1 MRHIFRFNYILLVLL
16 LISSCSIEKR
26 RYSSGYYMSNKSN
39 TTKPQ
44 QKNVEQ
50 TIVEYTDLENS
61 AVTND
66 LLSKNIEPLIEQK
79 ETARNTD
86 ISKSSSELS
95 SDIKPQA
102 EQQYIQSKN
111 EVKKFNNRNPEG
123 LNTLNKKVE
132 KAHAYALSTKRKM
145 SPILK
150 LAIIFTGLGIIALI
164 VGFFSWYFYV
174 LTTITGTVTAPLY
187 PTLLSAGVVTLAI
200 GLFLFIAYWLFN

>member
-123 LNTLNKKVE
+123 LNTLNKKVK
-132 KAHAYALSTKRKM
+132 KAHDYALSTKRKM

-200 GLFLFIAYWLFN
+200 GLFLFIAYWIFN